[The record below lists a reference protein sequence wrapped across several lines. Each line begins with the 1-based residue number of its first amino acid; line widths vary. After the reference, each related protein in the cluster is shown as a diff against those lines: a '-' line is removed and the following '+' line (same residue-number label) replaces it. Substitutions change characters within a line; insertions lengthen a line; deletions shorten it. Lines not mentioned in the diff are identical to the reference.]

1 VAKEITLIG
10 DIIRIKPH
18 HLPPARE
25 IFKLIKNRLESTEP
39 AFAITVGG
47 ESGSGKSTLSLA
59 IEEVLKDKGFSCF
72 IFHMDDYFRLP
83 PKDNHDRRVEN
94 IVHVGPEEV
103 NLQLLQKHI
112 DRCKEGAEEL
122 KKPLVHYRENKI
134 REVIIEMSDV
144 DVVIAEGTYVTLLE
158 RIDCKIFM
166 LRNYLDTYEDR
177 VKRARDPIIP
187 FNEEVL
193 KIEHDIVKQHK
204 EMADILVDNQY
215 EVTAHS
221 DRYSNM

>member
-1 VAKEITLIG
+1 MIG

-25 IFKLIKNRLESTEP
+25 IYSLIENRLEATKSVFTM
-39 AFAITVGG
+39 TVGG

-59 IEEVLKDKGFSCF
+59 IEEVLKEKGYNCF
-72 IFHMDDYFRLP
+72 IFHMDDYFNLP

-94 IVHVGPEEV
+94 IIHVGPEEV
-103 NLQLLQKHI
+103 NLKLLQEHI
-112 DRCKEGAEEL
+112 DQCKSGIEQL

-134 REVIIEMSDV
+134 REVIVEMKDV

-158 RIDCKIFM
+158 DIDCKVFM
-166 LRNYLDTYEDR
+166 LRNYEDTYEDR

-193 KIEHDIVKQHK
+193 KIEHEIIQPHK
-204 EMADILVDNQY
+204 KLADVLVDDKY
-215 EVTAHS
+215 RVTANS
-221 DRYSNM
+221 DKFIS

>member
-1 VAKEITLIG
+1 MIG

-18 HLPPARE
+18 HLPPAKE
-25 IFKLIKNRLESTEP
+25 IFKLIEDRLRVSESV
-39 AFAITVGG
+39 FAMTVGG

-59 IEEVLKDKGFSCF
+59 IEEVLKEMGYSCF
-72 IFHMDDYFRLP
+72 IFHMDDYFKLP

-103 NLQLLQKHI
+103 NLELLQQHI
-112 DRCKEGAEEL
+112 DSCKKGTDQL

-134 REVIIEMSDV
+134 REVIVEISDV

-166 LRNYLDTYEDR
+166 LRNYQDTYADR

-193 KIEHDIVKQHK
+193 KIEHEIVSKHK
-204 EMADILVDNQY
+204 KMADILVDNEYGVMAQS
-215 EVTAHS
+215 EKFLPNT
-221 DRYSNM
+221 

>member
-1 VAKEITLIG
+1 MIG

-25 IFKLIKNRLESTEP
+25 IYKLLKNKLEMAGQP
-39 AFAITVGG
+39 FAITVGG

-59 IEEVLKDKGFSCF
+59 IEEILKEHGYKSF
-72 IFHMDDYFRLP
+72 IFHMDDYFKLP

-103 NLQLLQKHI
+103 NLKLLQNHI
-112 DRCKEGAEEL
+112 NRCKDGDDQI

-134 REVIIEMSDV
+134 REVIVEMAEV

-158 RIDCKIFM
+158 EIDCKIFM
-166 LRNYLDTYEDR
+166 LRNYQDTYEDR

-193 KIEHDIVKQHK
+193 KIEHEIVQQHK

-215 EVTAHS
+215 NVKPQPNKFRNS
-221 DRYSNM
+221 Q

>member
-1 VAKEITLIG
+1 MIG

-25 IFKLIKNRLESTEP
+25 IYALIENNLRASESV
-39 AFAITVGG
+39 FSLTVGG

-59 IEEVLKDKGFSCF
+59 IEEILKDHGYNCF
-72 IFHMDDYFRLP
+72 IFHMDDYFKLP

-103 NLQLLQKHI
+103 NLKMLQQHI
-112 DRCKEGAEEL
+112 SQCKSGS
-122 KKPLVHYRENKI
+122 KQIRKPLVHYRENKI
-134 REVIIEMSDV
+134 REVIVEMTGV
-144 DVVIAEGTYVTLLE
+144 DVVIAEGTYVTLLDN
-158 RIDCKIFM
+158 IDCKIFM
-166 LRNYLDTYEDR
+166 ERNYLDTYEDR

-193 KIEHDIVKQHK
+193 KIEHEIVQQHK
-204 EMADILVDNQY
+204 KMADILVDNEY
-215 EVTAHS
+215 RVSTSSGKFEP
-221 DRYSNM
+221 

>member
-1 VAKEITLIG
+1 MIG

-18 HLPPARE
+18 HLRPARQ
-25 IFKLIKNRLESTEP
+25 IFKLIQGKLAVSGSV
-39 AFAITVGG
+39 FAITVGG

-59 IEEVLKDKGFSCF
+59 VEEILKEHGYKSF
-72 IFHMDDYFRLP
+72 IFHMDDYFKLP
-83 PKDNHDRRVEN
+83 PKDNHDRRLEN

-103 NLQLLQKHI
+103 SLEVLQRHI
-112 DRCKEGAEEL
+112 NQCKKGANQL

-134 REVIIEMSDV
+134 REVIVEIADV

-158 RIDCKIFM
+158 EIDCKIFM
-166 LRNYLDTYEDR
+166 LRNYQDTYEDR

-193 KIEHDIVKQHK
+193 KIEHKIVQQHK
-204 EMADILVDNQY
+204 KMADILVDEQY
-215 EVTAHS
+215 NITAQ
-221 DRYSNM
+221 SNRFNS

>member
-1 VAKEITLIG
+1 MIG

-18 HLPPARE
+18 HLPPARKIIE
-25 IFKLIKNRLESTEP
+25 LIENRLKETESVFTM
-39 AFAITVGG
+39 TVGG

-59 IEEVLKDKGFSCF
+59 IEEVLKEKGYSCF
-72 IFHMDDYFRLP
+72 IFHMDDYFKLP

-103 NLQLLQKHI
+103 NLNLLQEHI
-112 DRCKEGAEEL
+112 DRCRNGVKQL

-134 REVIIEMSDV
+134 REVIVEMAGV
-144 DVVIAEGTYVTLLE
+144 DVVIVEGTYVTLLE
-158 RIDCKIFM
+158 RIECKIFM

-193 KIEHDIVKQHK
+193 KIEHEIVSKHK
-204 EMADILVDNQY
+204 EMADILVNNEY
-215 EVTAHS
+215 RVTPRS
-221 DRYSNM
+221 DRFC